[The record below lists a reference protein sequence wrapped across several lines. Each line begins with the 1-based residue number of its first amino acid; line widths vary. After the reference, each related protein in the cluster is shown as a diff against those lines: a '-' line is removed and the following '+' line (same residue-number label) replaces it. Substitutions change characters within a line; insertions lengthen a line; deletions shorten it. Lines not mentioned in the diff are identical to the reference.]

1 MWGTS
6 YADLAK
12 RAQELQEQAAL
23 AANTL
28 SVRLTFVV
36 PNVPALHTCLLI
48 PAKACPLN
56 DAIGN
61 DSLCSTVILS
71 LPFCVVP

>member
-36 PNVPALHTCLLI
+36 QYGYLHYVH
-48 PAKACPLN
+48 A
-56 DAIGN
+56 
-61 DSLCSTVILS
+61 SLYQLKRVL
-71 LPFCVVP
+71 